1 MKRYLILEDGTVLSG
16 VAFGHLGD
24 SYGELVF
31 TTSMTGYLESIT
43 DPSYRNQILTF
54 ASPTIANYPLSKG
67 TFESREV
74 QVSGIVTR
82 DAHAQLM
89 IDDSWLKFN
98 SLLEEHRVPG
108 IDLVDTRLLVRKI
121 REKGVMRAY
130 ISSED
135 KVPESFPD
143 PMAED
148 VVSMVSCKEEYN
160 VDNGHGKN
168 LLFID
173 VGTKKSLVNE
183 MSQVANLHVVPY
195 NIDFSKLEKNF
206 DGIFISNG
214 PGDPSHKSLSQVT
227 SFLREM
233 SNKVPI
239 YGVCLGHQLISL
251 SLGAS
256 TTKMKFGHRGSNHAV
271 TDGKKIYITSHNHG
285 YAVEPESLKNTGL
298 ETTQWDINDKSV
310 EMVKH
315 RELDIFSVQYHP
327 EASPGPHDSQWFF
340 EEVRKNLEGHK

>member
-16 VAFGHLGD
+16 VAYGHLGD
-24 SYGELVF
+24 SYGEIVF

-67 TFESREV
+67 TFESGEV
-74 QVSGIVTR
+74 QVSGVVTR
-82 DAHAQLM
+82 DGHAQLM
-89 IDDSWLKFN
+89 IDDSWLAFN
-98 SLLEEHRVPG
+98 SLLEDNHIPG

-135 KVPESFPD
+135 KVPDSFPD

-148 VVSMVSCKEEYN
+148 VVSKVTCKKEYRLN
-160 VDNGHGKN
+160 NGHSRE

-173 VGTKKSLVNE
+173 VGAKRSLVRE
-183 MSQVANLHVVPY
+183 MSKVANLHVVPY
-195 NIDFSKLEKNF
+195 NTDFLSIKGDY
-206 DGIFISNG
+206 DGVFISNG
-214 PGDPSHKSLSQVT
+214 PGDPSHSSLLKIT
-227 SFLREM
+227 AFLRDK
-233 SNKVPI
+233 SGKVPL

-251 SLGAS
+251 SLGGK
-256 TTKMKFGHRGSNHAV
+256 TVKMKFGHRGSNHAV

-285 YAVEPESLKNTGL
+285 YAVDPDSLGNTGL
-298 ETTQWDINDKSV
+298 EVVQWDINDRSV
-310 EMVKH
+310 EMVRH
-315 RELDIFSVQYHP
+315 VSQDIFSVQYHP
-327 EASPGPHDSQWFF
+327 EASPGPHDSKWFF
-340 EEVRKNLEGHK
+340 EMVKNNLEGQQ